1 MKSLA
6 HRCSRQLPGFA
17 AGALDGMGIA
27 TTGGNL
33 AYSPDRARIAVAH
46 KNPVVRLVDATTGEV
61 MLKIK
66 HDTPVRAGFF
76 SPRGKIIETLTVDD
90 DVRAYNFW
98 GAN

>member
-1 MKSLA
+1 
-6 HRCSRQLPGFA
+6 
-17 AGALDGMGIA
+17 
-27 TTGGNL
+27 
-33 AYSPDRARIAVAH
+33 
-46 KNPVVRLVDATTGEV
+46 V